1 MKFIGW
7 ECGFGGDIEDTNSD
21 KIYKCQKWTVQKS
34 DISMKITR
42 WDINLYPEKVVYY
55 GDLYNTILHLWISW
69 RKVGW
74 WMLILDDTL

>member
-21 KIYKCQKWTVQKS
+21 KIYECQKWTVQKS

-42 WDINLYPEKVVYY
+42 WDINLYPEK
-55 GDLYNTILHLWISW
+55 GGLLWGS
-69 RKVGW
+69 V
-74 WMLILDDTL
+74 